1 MRPVTRRV
9 SATCSPRS
17 SDTRTWTSSRT
28 RSRRRSRFSS
38 PTYPTSRC
46 DTPPTIPPHPRHFH
60 PRHDTSLTISS
71 PPAQVL
77 ERQESEL
84 QPGLFRDV
92 FRVIPDPP
100 PEECKPQRLECV
112 LSSRPDLWRVLM
124 LHPGAMAEIPELE
137 FEIGAD
143 HKRRVDSIYNHI
155 GGAIFNLER
164 HVEMLG
170 EDGEQASRER
180 QGIMDVCDELRKVL
194 DMEGGPYTL
203 VVTDPG
209 GLSAFKPPTGVKV
222 TALEQTTQYDR
233 AARALAVAEEDA
245 EGGDESDESDD
256 ESAELLAAA
265 LADMKTGDECDVTP
279 KRDGGVMK
287 KVTKVGEGT
296 DRPGKGAEVAVHYV
310 GTLTDGTK
318 FDSSVDRGKPIEF
331 TLGIGQVIKGWDLG
345 IGSMRKGEKATL
357 TIAPEYGYGDA
368 GAGGVILGGATL
380 LFDVELVKWK

>member
-1 MRPVTRRV
+1 
-9 SATCSPRS
+9 
-17 SDTRTWTSSRT
+17 
-28 RSRRRSRFSS
+28 
-38 PTYPTSRC
+38 
-46 DTPPTIPPHPRHFH
+46 
-60 PRHDTSLTISS
+60 
-71 PPAQVL
+71 
-77 ERQESEL
+77 
-84 QPGLFRDV
+84 
-92 FRVIPDPP
+92 
-100 PEECKPQRLECV
+100 
-112 LSSRPDLWRVLM
+112 M

-245 EGGDESDESDD
+245 EGGDESEIATTS
-256 ESAELLAAA
+256 
-265 LADMKTGDECDVTP
+265 
-279 KRDGGVMK
+279 R
-287 KVTKVGEGT
+287 
-296 DRPGKGAEVAVHYV
+296 R
-310 GTLTDGTK
+310 
-318 FDSSVDRGKPIEF
+318 SSWRRRSQ
-331 TLGIGQVIKGWDLG
+331 T
-345 IGSMRKGEKATL
+345 
-357 TIAPEYGYGDA
+357 
-368 GAGGVILGGATL
+368 
-380 LFDVELVKWK
+380 

>member
-1 MRPVTRRV
+1 M
-9 SATCSPRS
+9 
-17 SDTRTWTSSRT
+17 
-28 RSRRRSRFSS
+28 
-38 PTYPTSRC
+38 
-46 DTPPTIPPHPRHFH
+46 
-60 PRHDTSLTISS
+60 
-71 PPAQVL
+71 L

-143 HKRRVDSIYNHI
+143 HRRRVDSIYNHI

-170 EDGEQASRER
+170 DDNEQAARER
-180 QGIMDVCDELRKVL
+180 QGIKDMCDELRKVL

-209 GLSAFKPPTGVKV
+209 GLSAFKPPEGVKV

-233 AARALAVAEEDA
+233 AARALAVAEREEED
-245 EGGDESDESDD
+245 DEDDSDD
-256 ESAELLAAA
+256 ETAKLPGGCARGHE
-265 LADMKTGDECDVTP
+265 DGRRGGRDPGEGRRRDEEGDKD
-279 KRDGGVMK
+279 
-287 KVTKVGEGT
+287 GEGT
-296 DRPGKGAEVAVHYV
+296 ERPGKGAEVAVHYV
-310 GTLTDGTK
+310 GTLEDGTK
-318 FDSSVDRGKPIEF
+318 VRQQRGQGRAHPVHARGRAGDKG
-331 TLGIGQVIKGWDLG
+331 LGPGRREHAEG
-345 IGSMRKGEKATL
+345 GE
-357 TIAPEYGYGDA
+357 GDA
-368 GAGGVILGGATL
+368 DDQAGVWVRGRGRGWGHPGRRHAPLRRRAGRVE
-380 LFDVELVKWK
+380 VELIRTLFHRGTFPRRFCRLIGAQGLQPGHPGTF

>member
-1 MRPVTRRV
+1 
-9 SATCSPRS
+9 
-17 SDTRTWTSSRT
+17 
-28 RSRRRSRFSS
+28 
-38 PTYPTSRC
+38 
-46 DTPPTIPPHPRHFH
+46 
-60 PRHDTSLTISS
+60 
-71 PPAQVL
+71 
-77 ERQESEL
+77 
-84 QPGLFRDV
+84 
-92 FRVIPDPP
+92 
-100 PEECKPQRLECV
+100 LECV

-233 AARALAVAEEDA
+233 AARALAVAEED
-245 EGGDESDESDD
+245 EDGGDESDDSDD

-296 DRPGKGAEVAVHYV
+296 ERPGKGAEVAVHYV

-368 GAGGVILGGATL
+368 GAGGVIPGGATL
-380 LFDVELVKWK
+380 LFDVELVEWK

>member
-1 MRPVTRRV
+1 
-9 SATCSPRS
+9 
-17 SDTRTWTSSRT
+17 
-28 RSRRRSRFSS
+28 
-38 PTYPTSRC
+38 
-46 DTPPTIPPHPRHFH
+46 
-60 PRHDTSLTISS
+60 
-71 PPAQVL
+71 
-77 ERQESEL
+77 
-84 QPGLFRDV
+84 
-92 FRVIPDPP
+92 
-100 PEECKPQRLECV
+100 
-112 LSSRPDLWRVLM
+112 M

-233 AARALAVAEEDA
+233 AARALAVAEEDE
-245 EGGDESDESDD
+245 EGGDESDD

-296 DRPGKGAEVAVHYV
+296 ERPGKGAEVAVHYV

-331 TLGIGQVIKGWDLG
+331 TLGIGQVIKGWDSG
-345 IGSMRKGEKATL
+345 VATMHKGEKATL
-357 TIAPEYGYGDA
+357 ICRSDYAYGEHGSPPK
-368 GAGGVILGGATL
+368 IPGGATL
-380 LFDVELVKWK
+380 NFEVELFSWKEARKEKWQLTDEQKLEEDRQPVFVKTCSLYAQSDWSVRR